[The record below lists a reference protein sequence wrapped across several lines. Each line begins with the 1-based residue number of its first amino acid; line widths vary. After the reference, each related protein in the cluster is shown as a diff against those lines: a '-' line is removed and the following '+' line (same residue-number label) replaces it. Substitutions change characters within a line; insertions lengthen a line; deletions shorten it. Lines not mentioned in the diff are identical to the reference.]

1 MSKTESN
8 NASEATNKKETKKDI
23 KLKKQLDDLQQQL
36 QQSQEQLEVEKDR
49 SLRLFAEFENYKKR
63 TNKERIELIKTAG
76 EDVIHT
82 LLPVVDDFDRALLE
96 IQKVEDPSQFQGI
109 QLIYTKFKNILVQRG
124 LEEIE
129 VKQGDAFDSEIHDAV
144 TQITAPTDDLKGK
157 IVDIIEKGY
166 RLSDKIIRH
175 PKVVVGQ

>member
-1 MSKTESN
+1 MSKKKN
-8 NASEATNKKETKKDI
+8 NNVSEPSNKKETKKDI
-23 KLKKQLDDLQQQL
+23 KLKKEVEDLQLQL
-36 QQSQEQLEVEKDR
+36 QESQEHLEAEKDR
-49 SLRLFAEFENYKKR
+49 NLRLFAEFENYKKR

-76 EDVIHT
+76 EEIIHA

-96 IQKVEDPSQFQGI
+96 IQKTEDPSQFQGI
-109 QLIYTKFKNILVQRG
+109 QLIYTKFKNTLVQRG

-129 VKQGDAFDSEIHDAV
+129 VKAGDDFDSEIHDAV

-157 IVDIIEKGY
+157 IVDVVEKGY
-166 RLSDKIIRH
+166 RLADKIIRH

>member
-1 MSKTESN
+1 MSKKKN
-8 NASEATNKKETKKDI
+8 NNVSEPSNKKETKKDI
-23 KLKKQLDDLQQQL
+23 KLKKEVEDLQLQL
-36 QQSQEQLEVEKDR
+36 QESQEHLEAEKDR
-49 SLRLFAEFENYKKR
+49 NLRLFAEFENYKKR

-76 EDVIHT
+76 EEIIHA

-96 IQKVEDPSQFQGI
+96 IQKIEDPSQFQGI
-109 QLIYTKFKNILVQRG
+109 QLIYTKFKNTLVQRG

-129 VKQGDAFDSEIHDAV
+129 VKAGDDFDSEIHDAV

-157 IVDIIEKGY
+157 IVDVVEKGY
-166 RLSDKIIRH
+166 RLADKIIRH